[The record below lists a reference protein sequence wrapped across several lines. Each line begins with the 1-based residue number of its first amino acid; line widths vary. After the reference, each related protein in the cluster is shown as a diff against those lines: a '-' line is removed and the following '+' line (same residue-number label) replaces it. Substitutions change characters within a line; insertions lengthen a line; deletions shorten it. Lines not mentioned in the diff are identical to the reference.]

1 MVWMSAL
8 MKSIAEKNGAWSDA
22 LHIKRE
28 KKKKKSMSAAYA
40 TAFFFTSN
48 RTVYAG
54 EQLSGIR

>member
-28 KKKKKSMSAAYA
+28 KKRRNLCLQPMQQL
-40 TAFFFTSN
+40 FFLPLIGQCTLEN
-48 RTVYAG
+48 NYPV
-54 EQLSGIR
+54 

>member
-28 KKKKKSMSAAYA
+28 KKKKSMFAAYA
-40 TAFFFTSN
+40 TTFFLPLIGQCTLEN
-48 RTVYAG
+48 NYPV
-54 EQLSGIR
+54 